1 MKEKEIPTSL
11 VPRNLNDIS
20 LPTGNVYESIV
31 IVGKRTKQ
39 INARVREELNA
50 KLEDFTVPADTGV
63 EIYENHEQIA
73 LSCCYERLPKAT
85 TVAIDEF
92 LGRSYFI
99 VVRTPRSLL
108 LRYMISHVGY
118 WWHIDITGSAHFV
131 RGLREYCGIQGAT
144 FGAFVEKGRCGC
156 TRDNDS
162 FGASVCH
169 SGDVVLLV

>member
-92 LGRSYFI
+92 LGEELFYRRADTEES
-99 VVRTPRSLL
+99 
-108 LRYMISHVGY
+108 
-118 WWHIDITGSAHFV
+118 
-131 RGLREYCGIQGAT
+131 
-144 FGAFVEKGRCGC
+144 
-156 TRDNDS
+156 S
-162 FGASVCH
+162 FEIH
-169 SGDVVLLV
+169 D